1 MTENKMPKTLQN
13 SIILVGIKHCG
24 KSTQGKALAKHFNC
38 LFFDTDDLIE
48 QTTGKTPRQIFQEQ
62 GQEGFM
68 NAEYQAC
75 QTLAE
80 KKLPAVI
87 ATGGGICNNQ
97 KAVETL
103 KKLGG
108 TIIFLEAEEK
118 TAADRIVREAVFE
131 NGNLTNIPAYIA
143 KKNPH
148 TLQDVRTIFH
158 EFYEQRCKQYKKIAD
173 VVANVAAVPITEN
186 TQHILQLLA
195 ATSAAT

>member
-1 MTENKMPKTLQN
+1 MKNKELNKVETKAIELINMYFHDKKDKDGN
-13 SIILVGIKHCG
+13 SYLDHLWNVASAIEREASIEVVDRQSSKGIFYQKAFIVAILHDI
-24 KSTQGKALAKHFNC
+24 LE
-38 LFFDTDDLIE
+38 DTDITEEELYKIGCDDEI
-48 QTTGKTPRQIFQEQ
+48 
-62 GQEGFM
+62 
-68 NAEYQAC
+68 
-75 QTLAE
+75 
-80 KKLPAVI
+80 V
-87 ATGGGICNNQ
+87 

-173 VVANVAAVPITEN
+173 IVANVAAVPITEN